1 MLQKNKENER
11 ELLESRRLDKETSSD
26 EEVLAASVSN
36 PSAFAILVDRHQSSF
51 IRAAMKVVRQNENAQ
66 DVAQETF
73 IKIYRNAGKFRKM
86 EGAEFKSWAYK
97 ILLNTA
103 FNHYKKMKKEYARN
117 EQLNPVY
124 HEYVLA
130 QNYGDTEKSD
140 LERKLDRKGL
150 VAKVLVKLP
159 RHLGGV
165 LKKFYLE
172 DKSQARIAEEEGVS
186 ITAVKMRLFR
196 AKKEF
201 KRIAFTEESF
211 SAAMI

>member
-1 MLQKNKENER
+1 MLQKNKNKKNESER
-11 ELLESRRLDKETSSD
+11 WRLDRETSSD

-36 PSAFAILVDRHQSSF
+36 PSAFGILVDRYQASF
-51 IRAAMKVVRQNENAQ
+51 IRSAMKVVRQNENAQ

-86 EGAEFKSWAYK
+86 EGVEFKSWAYK

-165 LKKFYLE
+165 LKKFYME
-172 DKSQARIAEEEGVS
+172 DKSQAKIAEEEGVS
-186 ITAVKMRLFR
+186 VTAVKMRLFR

-201 KRIAFTEESF
+201 KRIAFAEESF